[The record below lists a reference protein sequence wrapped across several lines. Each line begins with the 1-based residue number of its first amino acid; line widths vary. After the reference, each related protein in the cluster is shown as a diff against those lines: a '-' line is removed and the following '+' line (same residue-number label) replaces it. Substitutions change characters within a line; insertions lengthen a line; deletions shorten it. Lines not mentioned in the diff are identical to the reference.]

1 MKSVYNEV
9 VQKVLA
15 TLQSLTSFL
24 NKAFR
29 NHGALVL
36 IPVANPHPVPFA
48 TLLFCI

>member
-1 MKSVYNEV
+1 MKSVYIEA

-15 TLQSLTSFL
+15 TSQSLTSFL

-36 IPVANPHPVPFA
+36 IPVENPYPVPFA
-48 TLLFCI
+48 TLLLCI